1 MSSIDELLN
10 KLVKYPNSDI
20 VANPYHEEYAVDNL
34 KQYFEY
40 MFNQDGKRI
49 LLVAEAPGYKGCA
62 ITGIPLTSGRVF
74 QEISHPLLLNLKDKI
89 YLPRLESENTATIAQ
104 RHIFDVIVW
113 SYLATKKTTPLFWNS
128 FPFHPHHQGNLSSN
142 RSPNS
147 SEVKYGSEILRE
159 LCKIYQPEAI
169 AGIGKKGLAV
179 LQQTFSGQFFDYI
192 RHPSYGGKL
201 QFIEGMNNIIK

>member
-1 MSSIDELLN
+1 MSTVDKLLN
-10 KLVKYPNSDI
+10 KLVKYPDSDI
-20 VANPYHEEYAVDNL
+20 VANPYHKKYAVNNL
-34 KQYFEY
+34 RQYFEY

-89 YLPRLESENTATIAQ
+89 YLPRVESENTATI
-104 RHIFDVIVW
+104 VW
-113 SYLATKKTTPLFWNS
+113 NYLATKKTTPLFWNS

-142 RSPNS
+142 RPPNS
-147 SEVKYGSEILRE
+147 SEIKYGSEILRE

-169 AGIGKKGLAV
+169 ASIGKKGLAV
-179 LQQTFSGQFFDYI
+179 LQQTFSGQSFDYI
-192 RHPSYGGKL
+192 QHPSYGGKS